1 MPNLNLK
8 MRTLKLFAELMTNK
22 YFLIFLTGLSAINIV
37 GYLSMGCTD
46 AVILFALISFITFI
60 FSKNMSVVLLTSVV
74 IVNLFMHCNLLEG
87 VTVGGK
93 RDTSQINGG
102 YAPLDV
108 GNVETLINK
117 EDVDPADDAVEEE
130 PAEVET
136 VTITEQ
142 TVDEDEDED
151 ADGEKEGFID
161 FIRDMITGNKK
172 EGLKDNKDIKGVN
185 KGMNKVL
192 NKGMNKISNKKEG
205 MNKKTKETTE
215 EAFQQ
220 LKPAVVKQHPHI
232 DYGTTLTDAYKN
244 LEKMLGEGGLKNL
257 TDDTKQLMEQQSK
270 LFNSMENIA
279 PLLSQAQDLMK
290 KMDMGKMS
298 GKVGGI
304 ADSAEPLGKSNS

>member
-1 MPNLNLK
+1 MPNSFTKQLMNAK
-8 MRTLKLFAELMTNK
+8 MRILKLFAELMTNK

-87 VTVGGK
+87 LTVGGRK
-93 RDTSQINGG
+93 DTTQINGE
-102 YAPLDV
+102 YAPLGVD
-108 GNVETLINK
+108 GVETLINIK
-117 EDVDPADDAVEEE
+117 DVEPDDDAVEEE

-142 TVDEDEDED
+142 KEDVDEEDDEDSE
-151 ADGEKEGFID
+151 EKEGFID

-172 EGLKDNKDIKGVN
+172 EGLKGKKKIKEGL
-185 KGMNKVL
+185 NKVVG
-192 NKGMNKISNKKEG
+192 NKNQKK
-205 MNKKTKETTE
+205 TTE
-215 EAFQQ
+215 EAFQE

>member
-117 EDVDPADDAVEEE
+117 EDVEPADDAVEEE

-142 TVDEDEDED
+142 TIDEDEDE
-151 ADGEKEGFID
+151 DGEKEGFID

-172 EGLKDNKDIKGVN
+172 EGLKDKN
-185 KGMNKVL
+185 KGL
-192 NKGMNKISNKKEG
+192 NKGMNKKEEMNKKEG
-205 MNKKTKETTE
+205 LNKGMNKKKEKTA

-220 LKPAVVKQHPHI
+220 LKPATVKQHHHI